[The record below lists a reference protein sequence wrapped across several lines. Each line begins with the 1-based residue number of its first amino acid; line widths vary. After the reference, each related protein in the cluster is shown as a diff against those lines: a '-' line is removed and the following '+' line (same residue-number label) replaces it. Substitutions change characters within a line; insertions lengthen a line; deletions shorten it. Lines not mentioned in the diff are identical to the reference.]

1 MVVHVKSSFCRI
13 IFLGESIFLNL
24 TVRKGPHMKALV
36 TGSTGFIGSHLV
48 EKLLAHDYKVSCLI
62 RKSTRLEYVKDL
74 PVELVNADYG
84 DIESLRPAVENVDY
98 VFHVGGVT
106 KAKDKRV
113 YFAGNHASTKN
124 LLAAVNKYNPGIKR
138 FVLASSLTAVGPG
151 TGTDPVD
158 ETTACH
164 PITTYGRSKLEAEKE
179 CIANVSSLPITIIR
193 PPAVYGPRDK
203 DIFEFFNS
211 VNKHLVPLSGFGRKI
226 LSFVHAYDL
235 VDGFIAAAENPKGAG
250 QIYFISNDEVYTWE
264 MLGDIA
270 KKELDTWAIRAKIP
284 QPLLYTVAGIS
295 EFVAGIQGK
304 PALVNIEKARDGVQS
319 NWLCSSKKALDEL
332 GFKTK
337 LSLEEGVAITI
348 EWYKKNG
355 WMK

>member
-1 MVVHVKSSFCRI
+1 
-13 IFLGESIFLNL
+13 
-24 TVRKGPHMKALV
+24 MKALV

-48 EKLLAHDYKVSCLI
+48 EKLVARDYEVSCLI
-62 RKSTRLEYVKDL
+62 RKSTKLEYIEGL
-74 PVELVNADYG
+74 PVELVNADYA
-84 DIESLRPAVENVDY
+84 DIESLRHAVEGIDY

-106 KAKDKRV
+106 KAKDKQL
-113 YFAGNHASTKN
+113 YYQGNRDTTRN
-124 LLAAVNKYNPGIKR
+124 LLTAVRKYNPGLTR

-151 TGTDPVD
+151 TGSDPVD
-158 ETTACH
+158 ETTPYH
-164 PITTYGRSKLEAEKE
+164 PITTYGKSKMEAEKE
-179 CIANVSSLPITIIR
+179 CLANSPAIPVTVIR

-211 VNKHLVPLSGFGRKI
+211 VNKHFVPLSGFGRKI

-235 VDGFIAAAENPKGAG
+235 VDGIITAAEHPKAAG
-250 QIYFISNDEVYTWE
+250 QVYFITNEEVYDWE

-270 KKELDTWAIRAKIP
+270 KKILNTWVIKARIP
-284 QPLLYTVAGIS
+284 HSLLYTIAGIS
-295 EFVAGIQGK
+295 EFAAKLQGK
-304 PALVNIEKARDGVQS
+304 AALVNIEKARDGVQS
-319 NWLCSSKKALDEL
+319 NWLCSPKKALAEL

-337 LSLEEGVAITI
+337 LSLEEGTAITI

>member
-1 MVVHVKSSFCRI
+1 
-13 IFLGESIFLNL
+13 
-24 TVRKGPHMKALV
+24 MKALV

-48 EKLLAHDYKVSCLI
+48 EKLLAREYQVSCLI
-62 RKSTRLEYVKDL
+62 RKSTKLEYIQDL
-74 PVELVNADYG
+74 PVEFVRADYG
-84 DIESLRPAVENVDY
+84 DIESLRPAVENADY
-98 VFHVGGVT
+98 IFHIGGVT

-124 LLAAVNKYNPGIKR
+124 LLAAVKKYNPNIKR

-151 TGTDPVD
+151 TGIEPVD
-158 ETTACH
+158 ETTPYH
-164 PITTYGRSKLEAEKE
+164 PITTYGRSKMEAEKE
-179 CIANVSSLPITIIR
+179 CIANASSFPVTIVR

-211 VNKHLVPLSGFGRKI
+211 VNRHLMPLSGFGRKV

-235 VDGFIAAAENPKGAG
+235 VDGFIAAAEHPKAAG
-250 QIYFISNDEVYTWE
+250 QIYFISNEEVYTWE
-264 MLGDIA
+264 MLGDYA
-270 KKELDTWAIRAKIP
+270 KKELKTWAIKAKIP
-284 QPLLYTVAGIS
+284 HFILFTVAGIS
-295 EFVAGIQGK
+295 EFFAGMQGK
-304 PALVNIEKARDGVQS
+304 PALVNIEKARDGVQP
-319 NWLCSSKKALDEL
+319 NWLCSPKKALDEL

-337 LSLEEGVAITI
+337 LPLEEGVAVTI